1 MDSSRKYLTIIFL
14 LTALLFIYQPLE
26 GQIVFGQP
34 PSGEM
39 KFIYQSWTIADSADN
54 EISLNQWVLPLYGF
68 VPVRD
73 NVEIIFTSSTAGSNR
88 EFNDGSD
95 ASLTGLNDTRLAVY
109 GSFFEDRVVLG
120 AGINLPTGKKSL
132 DNDEIGVVNLLTESF
147 LNFPIKNYGEGFG
160 ATLEAGYARTFDAFS
175 FGGGA
180 SYMLKAAYEP
190 LEGIEDYKPGNMF
203 RIGAF
208 GTARRDQFWG
218 RLALVYSIY
227 GEDELDGTAIFKDG
241 AIFDITGEFRFS
253 QDRIAALLGLR
264 QIVRGKDKR
273 LSSGELVT
281 EPERSHGAETRLY
294 GEAVYGASERIAL
307 KALLDYQYVAANGY
321 ADDHPRSFGSSNYFG
336 IGAGLSSSF
345 YQMFH
350 GQAEFEYFTGSAD
363 DGDLDLNG
371 WQFLIGVGASF

>member
-1 MDSSRKYLTIIFL
+1 MMDSSRKYLTIIFL

-160 ATLEAGYARTFDAFS
+160 ATLE
-175 FGGGA
+175 
-180 SYMLKAAYEP
+180 
-190 LEGIEDYKPGNMF
+190 
-203 RIGAF
+203 
-208 GTARRDQFWG
+208 
-218 RLALVYSIY
+218 
-227 GEDELDGTAIFKDG
+227 
-241 AIFDITGEFRFS
+241 
-253 QDRIAALLGLR
+253 
-264 QIVRGKDKR
+264 
-273 LSSGELVT
+273 
-281 EPERSHGAETRLY
+281 
-294 GEAVYGASERIAL
+294 
-307 KALLDYQYVAANGY
+307 
-321 ADDHPRSFGSSNYFG
+321 
-336 IGAGLSSSF
+336 
-345 YQMFH
+345 
-350 GQAEFEYFTGSAD
+350 
-363 DGDLDLNG
+363 
-371 WQFLIGVGASF
+371 